1 VGDFVTISDI
11 VPMTGSYDYSEVAR
25 SVLIAIAASY
35 AALDLTGRV
44 TAASGRVRL
53 AWLSAGA
60 VAMGVGIWEM
70 HFKGMLAFR
79 LPVPVEYHWP
89 TVLASFLVAI
99 LASAVALYVASRH
112 KMGPVE
118 AVAGSVIMGAAIVGM
133 HYIGMAA
140 MRLPARTLFSP
151 FLVTISVLFAIF
163 FSLVAL
169 LMAFGLREET
179 RWGVPRRLGSAS
191 VMGGAVCAMHYT
203 GMAAASFIPA
213 APPDLFNAV
222 SISPLAN
229 NGIAI
234 VTSVVIVAAITTSS
248 VDRRASAE
256 IQRLNQGLER
266 RVVERTSQLK
276 AINDAL
282 TESEERFRRLVETL
296 PDAIFVIREERI
308 VFVNP
313 CGVKL
318 VGAQRPEQIVGKE
331 LSEIIHPD
339 SLASIRR
346 RMRDCY
352 QTGVAAPPMEHVLVA
367 LDGSSVE
374 MESAAIPILWKGA
387 PAIEAIV
394 RDITERKR
402 AEQALQEA
410 QAALARVTRIATMGE
425 LTASIAHEINQ
436 PLAAVATNASAAL
449 HWLAAQPPNL
459 DEAREAGRK
468 AIDEANRASGVI
480 SRVRALLQKAQPQLW
495 PLDVNEVIREA
506 LLLAEGEL
514 LRGGVAVAT
523 GLAADVP
530 RVLGDRVQV
539 QQVILNLVM
548 NAIDA
553 MSMITDRQRKLLIR
567 SAQHPD
573 GVLIQVQDSGR
584 GFDPEQAD
592 RIFEPFFTTKA
603 EGIGIGLSIS
613 RSIVEAHGGR
623 LWATPASSH
632 GTVFQFTLPTA
643 NGAS

>member
-1 VGDFVTISDI
+1 MTISAI
-11 VPMTGSYDYSEVAR
+11 VPMTGCYDYSEVVR

-60 VAMGVGIWEM
+60 VAMGIGIWEM

-79 LPVPVEYHWP
+79 LAVPVEYHWP

-99 LASAVALYVASRH
+99 LASAVALYLASRH

-118 AVAGSVIMGAAIVGM
+118 AAAGSVIMGAGIVGM

-140 MRLPARTLFSP
+140 MRLPAVTHFSLPLVALSILLAILFS
-151 FLVTISVLFAIF
+151 LI
-163 FSLVAL
+163 AL

-179 RWGVPRRLGSAS
+179 RWTVPRRLGSAT

-213 APPDLFNAV
+213 APPDLSNAL
-222 SISPLAN
+222 SISPLAS

-234 VTSVVIVAAITTSS
+234 VTLVVIVAAITTSS

-256 IQRLNQGLER
+256 IQRLNQDLEH
-266 RVVERTSQLK
+266 RVLERTSQLM
-276 AINDAL
+276 AANDAL

-296 PDAIFVIREERI
+296 PDAIIVIREERI
-308 VFVNP
+308 IFVNP

-318 VGAQRPEQIVGKE
+318 VGAQRPEQVVDKE
-331 LSEIIHPD
+331 LSEIIHPG

-352 QTGVAAPPMEHVLVA
+352 QSGVASPPAEHVLVA

-374 MESAAIPILWKGA
+374 TESAAIPILWKGS

-394 RDITERKR
+394 RDIRGRKQ
-402 AEQALQEA
+402 AEKALQES
-410 QAALARVTRIATMGE
+410 QAALARVTRIAAMGE

-459 DEAREAGRK
+459 DEAREAGRR
-468 AIDEANRASGVI
+468 AIEETNRASGVI
-480 SRVRALLQKAQPQLW
+480 ERVRALLQKAQPQLW
-495 PLDVNEVIREA
+495 PLDGNEVIREV

-514 LRGGVAVAT
+514 LRGGVAVRT
-523 GLAADVP
+523 ELAADVP
-530 RVLGDRVQV
+530 KVLGDRVQV

-553 MSMITDRQRKLLIR
+553 MSMISDRQRELIIS

-584 GFDPEQAD
+584 GLDPEQAD

-603 EGIGIGLSIS
+603 EGIGIGLAIG

-623 LWATPASSH
+623 LWATPAPSH
-632 GTVFQFTLPTA
+632 GAVFHFTLPKA
-643 NGAS
+643 DGAS